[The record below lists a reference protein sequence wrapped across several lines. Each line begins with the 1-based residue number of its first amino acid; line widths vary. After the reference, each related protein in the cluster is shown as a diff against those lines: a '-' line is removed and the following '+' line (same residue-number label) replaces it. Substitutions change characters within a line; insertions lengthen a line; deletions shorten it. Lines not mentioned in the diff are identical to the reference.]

1 MEKSIANGEHWHN
14 DEPQNFE
21 KSFQRKSFHQAQ
33 DCAKEKQDVYSFPE
47 GGWGWVVCLDSFLT
61 NGIIFGVMNCFGV
74 IFVTLKD
81 RFEATHSDDAAFLTS
96 WVGSVSIGMT
106 FLLSPI
112 ASILIDKVGIRRTAF
127 LGGFLSSLGMFLSS
141 LINHLE
147 VLYLTYGVVLG
158 CGASLAYT
166 PSLVILGH
174 YFKQRLGLVN
184 GLVTAGSSVFTT
196 VLPLLLKYLLDAV
209 GLMTTMQI
217 LSAAMALLM
226 VCALTFTPRLHL
238 HHEAHPPHFTSF
250 ESLREQNLFVNP
262 SHHGR
267 INRHERHDLPV
278 SCDQNDKKSCCLQVS
293 NCHHTLDMSIWKN
306 KAYVLWVLAIPVALF
321 GFFVPY
327 VHLVQHVK
335 DILPDANG
343 EVLVTCMGLTS
354 GLGRIVFGKLADFPR
369 VNRINLQQ
377 LAFISIG
384 LLTMLLVVAN
394 QFAALVVICLL
405 LGLFDGCFISL
416 LGPIAFD
423 IVGSKG
429 ASQAIGFLLGL
440 CSIPLTVGPPVAGI
454 LYDHLGN
461 YKAAF
466 LSAGVPPL
474 IGASLLCI
482 TSRISQQY
490 PSHAAE
496 QLVEEA
502 AVETTSGDEESYNNT
517 PLELTE
523 EIGVWE
529 KFSPSCLN
537 TQKESTQKTLH
548 YITKLMQNEIKQH
561 ESQLQ
566 THCSDEKDKLSQNMI
581 EKESSV

>member
-1 MEKSIANGEHWHN
+1 MEKPVANGKHWHN
-14 DEPQNFE
+14 DELRNFE
-21 KSFQRKSFHQAQ
+21 QNLQKMSFHQSK
-33 DCAKEKQDVYSFPE
+33 DGAKKEQDVHSFPE
-47 GGWGWVVCLDSFLT
+47 GGWGWVVCLASFWT
-61 NGIIFGVMNCFGV
+61 NGIIFGVMNCYGV
-74 IFVTLKD
+74 IFVKLKD
-81 RFEATHSDDAAFLTS
+81 QFEATHSDDAAFLTS

-106 FLLSPI
+106 FLLSPV
-112 ASILIDKVGIRRTAF
+112 ASILIDKIGIRRTAF
-127 LGGFLSSLGMFLSS
+127 LGGFLASLGMFLSS
-141 LINHLE
+141 LIKNLE
-147 VLYLTYGVVLG
+147 LLYLTYGVVLG
-158 CGASLAYT
+158 SGASLAYT

-196 VLPLLLKYLLDAV
+196 IVPLLLKYLLDVV

-217 LSAAMALLM
+217 LSAGMALLM

-238 HHEAHPPHFTSF
+238 HHEAHPHRFTSF
-250 ESLREQNLFVNP
+250 ESLQE
-262 SHHGR
+262 
-267 INRHERHDLPV
+267 
-278 SCDQNDKKSCCLQVS
+278 QVS
-293 NCHHTLDMSIWKN
+293 RCHNMLDLSIWKN
-306 KAYVLWVLAIPVALF
+306 KAYVLWVWAIPIALF
-321 GFFVPY
+321 GYFVPY
-327 VHLVQHVK
+327 VHLVQHAR

-343 EVLVTCMGLTS
+343 EVLVTCIGLTS

-369 VNRINLQQ
+369 VNRIHLQQ

-394 QFAALVVICLL
+394 QFAALVVVCLL

-440 CSIPLTVGPPVAGI
+440 CSIPLTVGPPIAGI

-474 IGASLLCI
+474 IGASLMCI
-482 TSRISQQY
+482 ISRVSQQY

-502 AVETTSGDEESYNNT
+502 AAETTSDDEEDYNT
-517 PLELTE
+517 IPQEQAE
-523 EIGVWE
+523 EIGIWE

-537 TQKESTQKTLH
+537 TPKESTQETLH
-548 YITKLMQNEIKQH
+548 YTASLMHNEIKKQ

-566 THCSDEKDKLSQNMI
+566 THCSDEKDKLSQYVM